1 MNKLMWLAI
10 LTFGLALIFHHK
22 GEKSNTNAEGAEIEP
37 MTAEQLILRG
47 LDITLESIKGKL
59 ASTRKAPEEVI
70 NEDPGYV
77 GVLPNNEKML
87 TYANPDGIS
96 TFSTKLGGR
105 KDNMRIRGIFQHI
118 D

>member
-37 MTAEQLILRG
+37 MTAEDLILRG

-59 ASTRKAPEEVI
+59 ASVRKAPEEVI
-70 NEDPGYV
+70 NDDPGYV
-77 GVLPNNEKML
+77 GSMPHDDKMV
-87 TYANPDGIS
+87 TYANPGGS
-96 TFSTKLGGR
+96 LAFTVKLNDR
-105 KDNMRIRGIFQHI
+105 KDNKRIRGMFQHI
-118 D
+118 N